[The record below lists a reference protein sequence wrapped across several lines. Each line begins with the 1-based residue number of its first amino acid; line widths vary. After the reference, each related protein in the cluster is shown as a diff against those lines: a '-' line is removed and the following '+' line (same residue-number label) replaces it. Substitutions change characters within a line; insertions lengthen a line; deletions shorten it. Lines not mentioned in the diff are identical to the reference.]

1 MNTNKLDEER
11 VPAFSTRAA
20 SDSVHTLIKQTVV
33 STFLVSAVSVVGLA
47 LGHGIISR
55 HKLKPSKEY
64 RQSRAVIFQCINAW
78 SGGIVISAAFV
89 DLLGETSSELQAK
102 YSYPL
107 AELFCCIGYL
117 ISLFID
123 RSFNSGSYV
132 GVDKEKDDGRSRIK
146 RRHPSHEDNNM
157 PGGTSQVD
165 VEANENSPLISG
177 DNNRNLTEMGNVI
190 ATPEHDVCFNLEQNL
205 TESRIS
211 ALMFIVALSFHS
223 LVEGLAIGSQD
234 ESDFLYNI
242 LIAVLVHKVKS
253 CIRKILKKWP
263 LSCSVFFAFI
273 SRKNYD

>member
-1 MNTNKLDEER
+1 MIKFLKQQ
-11 VPAFSTRAA
+11 
-20 SDSVHTLIKQTVV
+20 LI
-33 STFLVSAVSVVGLA
+33 
-47 LGHGIISR
+47 
-55 HKLKPSKEY
+55 
-64 RQSRAVIFQCINAW
+64 
-78 SGGIVISAAFV
+78 
-89 DLLGETSSELQAK
+89 
-102 YSYPL
+102 
-107 AELFCCIGYL
+107 
-117 ISLFID
+117 
-123 RSFNSGSYV
+123 
-132 GVDKEKDDGRSRIK
+132 
-146 RRHPSHEDNNM
+146 
-157 PGGTSQVD
+157 
-165 VEANENSPLISG
+165 ENIPYSPLISG

-190 ATPEHDVCFNLEQNL
+190 ATPEQYDVCFNLEQNL